1 MHHINRKWCSTL
13 LTGYAVHIILFKM
26 PNYEY
31 GIFIVEK
38 LKHTCSNKE
47 ENKRQVYL
55 HNPKTAAYVWFL
67 PSQVFS
73 ILVD

>member
-1 MHHINRKWCSTL
+1 
-13 LTGYAVHIILFKM
+13 M